1 MSNSSRDQLL
11 SDSVV
16 EILSTIISFFVAI
29 TSIIGS
35 ILLMSG
41 AEDTNLSFTLLEGTP
56 FTDFFIP
63 GLLLLL
69 IVGSSSSV
77 SSYTYIRNINNKE
90 YVSLLAGA
98 VLTGWITVEIL
109 LLNQPNPTIIEYV
122 YLFLGLV
129 LFFLSLFLILNKK
142 KT

>member
-16 EILSTIISFFVAI
+16 EILSTIISFFAAI

>member
-1 MSNSSRDQLL
+1 
-11 SDSVV
+11 
-16 EILSTIISFFVAI
+16 
-29 TSIIGS
+29 
-35 ILLMSG
+35 MSG